1 MIIKSTQWKLKSV
14 GKKKENTIISYWFGH
29 KSYPVPKQHAIL
41 EISFNLVKS
50 FTSQRSTKGCTLP
63 CSLWKTKWMYPSLE
77 LIHKR
82 CTLSCS
88 QYNNPQ
94 VGVPSTCTPKDVPSN
109 VLGQRIPRRLVLLI
123 FLRGNKR
130 YLRWLVLWNL
140 LLKGKGRI
148 KRILKRLLLWI
159 LLEERRETQKN
170 LGS

>member
-1 MIIKSTQWKLKSV
+1 
-14 GKKKENTIISYWFGH
+14 
-29 KSYPVPKQHAIL
+29 
-41 EISFNLVKS
+41 
-50 FTSQRSTKGCTLP
+50 
-63 CSLWKTKWMYPSLE
+63 
-77 LIHKR
+77 
-82 CTLSCS
+82 
-88 QYNNPQ
+88 
-94 VGVPSTCTPKDVPSN
+94 

>member
-1 MIIKSTQWKLKSV
+1 MEIKECREEE
-14 GKKKENTIISYWFGH
+14 GKHNNFILVRPQIISSPQATCDSWDFFQPCKILY
-29 KSYPVPKQHAIL
+29 KPKIH
-41 EISFNLVKS
+41 
-50 FTSQRSTKGCTLP
+50 KGCPLP